1 MSKIKLYVYDNTGYQ
16 CNNLLG
22 FVKYNEVTKEH
33 IVTDHR
39 DYSKGRVFAKVDNV
53 TEHIKL
59 RMKGKKGLYIE
70 DVNELISELK
80 LMFKFTRLFIMIER
94 IKQGDQNG

>member
-22 FVKYNEVTKEH
+22 FVKYNEVTKEY

-39 DYSKGRVFAKVDNV
+39 DYLKGRVFAKVDN
-53 TEHIKL
+53 ISKNKDD
-59 RMKGKKGLYIE
+59 R
-70 DVNELISELK
+70 DELISELK
-80 LMFKFTRLFIMIER
+80 LMFKFTRLFIETKR